1 MNQSMTL
8 DENTIFKQKV
18 QNMYTLSTGDFLYH
32 NLYNA
37 FFIRESAP
45 VSFRW
50 RKALTKAFKCQI
62 TDGLYVGT

>member
-8 DENTIFKQKV
+8 DDNTIFKQKV

-37 FFIRESAP
+37 FLSENQLQL
-45 VSFRW
+45 VSDDA
-50 RKALTKAFKCQI
+50 KL
-62 TDGLYVGT
+62 